1 LIDGFHQILLQP
13 REEHKTTFQTHTG
26 HYEFRVMAFGLTRAP
41 ATFQKAMNTTLA
53 PMLHKCVLVFFDD
66 SLIYNPS
73 FESHVQHMHQVLVL
87 LATDQWKIKRS
98 KCSFAQNT
106 IAYLDHVISSQ
117 GVVIDQSKI
126 EAISGWPAPTNTKE
140 LRSFSGACKLL
151 QEVCPTF
158 WHHHS
163 AIDQFSQERCVVC
176 MNQGSAGGL

>member
-53 PMLHKCVLVFFDD
+53 PMLRKCVLVFFDD

-126 EAISGWPAPTNTKE
+126 EAISGWLAPTNTKE
-140 LRSFSGACKLL
+140 LRSFL
-151 QEVCPTF
+151 
-158 WHHHS
+158 
-163 AIDQFSQERCVVC
+163 
-176 MNQGSAGGL
+176 GLASYCRKFVQHFGIITQPLTNFLKKGVLFV